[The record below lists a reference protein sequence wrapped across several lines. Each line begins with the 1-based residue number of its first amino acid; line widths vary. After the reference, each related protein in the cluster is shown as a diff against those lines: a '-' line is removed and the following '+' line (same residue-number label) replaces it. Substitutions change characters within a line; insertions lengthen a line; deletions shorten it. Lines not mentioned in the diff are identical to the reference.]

1 MLSLVEGLQ
10 IIQVNGVH
18 MLLGSS
24 KNFFV
29 GSNIYLLPSAVIE
42 KCNYAEFDIHI
53 SKRVFFYCCCFSI
66 TTCFKSVC
74 SYLFVLICCCF
85 FFFKLC
91 YDHLAIYPFG
101 FGLC

>member
-29 GSNIYLLPSAVIE
+29 GSNIYLLPSAVKFCKLLTNVIMLSLTFTLV
-42 KCNYAEFDIHI
+42 N
-53 SKRVFFYCCCFSI
+53 VFFS
-66 TTCFKSVC
+66 
-74 SYLFVLICCCF
+74 
-85 FFFKLC
+85 
-91 YDHLAIYPFG
+91 
-101 FGLC
+101 